1 MARPKK
7 TTVEAEPAKPIEI
20 QDTNVVSEDLA
31 SKPEKTKTTRTSR
44 TKKTPESEKVIE
56 EKPVDPTKA
65 KIETPAKPEESE
77 DKPQTSKKRKNPA
90 KAVEPES
97 KAEEAPVVEA
107 TPSEESKSEESK
119 EKKPSKRSKKKE
131 KPEEKTE
138 EEQPADKKKRKG
150 FWGFITGIFGKKEDD
165 GQEAIEEPKEKKLDK
180 KSAGQE
186 KSKEMS
192 EEDKEKIKAPSGMS
206 MIDMFSEE
214 KSLDESVENIL
225 KSHNRRMSPKKKK
238 KLPETILL
246 EKIASTERFTPDN
259 EQGLTSDQVAK
270 READGL
276 TNKSKSSYTKSYW
289 EIIKDNVFTFFNI
302 VLIILAI
309 CLIVVGAWSNCTF
322 LVIMLANIV
331 IGIFQEVR
339 SKKTIEKL
347 KLVTAPTSMVIR
359 DGKEMPV
366 STDAIVLDDI
376 IELGIGNQIS
386 ADSIITQGSI
396 EVNESLLTGESL
408 PIKKGLGDTIYAGSF
423 VTAGSG
429 KARVNKIAEANWA
442 ISLQSQAKK
451 FQKPKSELLRSLN
464 RIIKVI
470 SFMIIPFAICLV
482 VIGVMNSGETT
493 AWGRFTS
500 GVLNA
505 AGPIVGSVP
514 AGMFL
519 LTSVALA
526 VGVINMSKKKTLVQ
540 DLYCFEMLARTNVLC
555 LDKTGTLT
563 DGTMEVNEVI
573 VIDKT
578 VDLDTVMGSY
588 LATFREANQTSLA
601 LADRYK
607 LNRKLQV
614 VGKIPFS
621 SSRKYSAVSFKNMGT
636 FVMGA
641 PEFVYKADNKGL
653 VNVISDRQKMGYRV
667 LMLAHSDDYVNEEG
681 EMTGEVVPVALFV
694 LLDHV
699 REEAPATI
707 KWFSDNGV
715 GIKII
720 SGDNPLTASEIAGAC
735 GVPNYK
741 KAVSLEGL
749 SLKETAQIA
758 DKYTVFGRVSPEQK
772 AILVKSLKQQGKT
785 VGMTGD
791 GVNDILA
798 MKQSDCSIAMA
809 SGADAAKNV
818 AHLVLLDSNFA
829 SMPAVVLEGRRVIN
843 NIQRSSALYLMKTIF
858 TFVLAFV
865 FIILGFATMG
875 GPSASRIVYPF
886 LPSDILLMEF
896 IGIGIPSVMLALQ
909 PDKNQI
915 KGHFIKNTFSKAIPG
930 GLTLL
935 IVVAITFILAQ
946 VGFFND
952 STIAGME
959 NLQMPWFE
967 STRTSIGGNAI
978 RALAGLGLTFAS
990 LSILYALSQPF
1001 DTYRFTLYIGEW
1013 ILTLIVV
1020 FGIVP
1025 YAPFNKVVSS
1035 QYTYLMGN
1043 KTMILIAIMFAIGCP
1058 LITSMLMNA
1067 FDFMTKKDVSPTEQK
1082 ALPKK

>member
-1 MARPKK
+1 MARAKK
-7 TTVEAEPAKPIEI
+7 NVDELKIE
-20 QDTNVVSEDLA
+20 E
-31 SKPEKTKTTRTSR
+31 
-44 TKKTPESEKVIE
+44 TPKVIE
-56 EKPVDPTKA
+56 EPKKEKVLSSDKEEIKKTTKKEKTQSTIENPLVEEKIVVSTVSKKTRTTTKNKQPIQEEFPSDETEQSSLSPQQE
-65 KIETPAKPEESE
+65 KIEEKNISEKSKIKEESI
-77 DKPQTSKKRKNPA
+77 QNQ
-90 KAVEPES
+90 V
-97 KAEEAPVVEA
+97 
-107 TPSEESKSEESK
+107 EESTE
-119 EKKPSKRSKKKE
+119 EKKKKKSFWSFFNFFGKKKE
-131 KPEEKTE
+131 DT
-138 EEQPADKKKRKG
+138 PADENGEDEIEKNKTNNKNKDKG
-150 FWGFITGIFGKKEDD
+150 KT
-165 GQEAIEEPKEKKLDK
+165 
-180 KSAGQE
+180 S
-186 KSKEMS
+186 EMS
-192 EEDKEKIKAPSGMS
+192 QEDKEKIKAPSGMS
-206 MIDMFSEE
+206 MIDVFSEE
-214 KSLDESVENIL
+214 KSLDESVEKIL
-225 KSHNRRMSPKKKK
+225 KSHNHKHSFKSKK
-238 KLPETILL
+238 KLPETILM
-246 EKIASTERFTPDN
+246 EKIASTERYTPSN
-259 EQGLTSDQVAK
+259 EQGLTQEQVNA
-270 READGL
+270 RETDGL
-276 TNKSKSSYTKSYW
+276 NNKSKSSYTKSYW

-302 VLIILAI
+302 LLIALAV
-309 CLIVVGAWSNCTF
+309 CLIQVGAWSNCTF
-322 LVIMLANIV
+322 LVIMFANIS

-347 KLVTAPTSMVIR
+347 KLVSAPTAKVIR
-359 DGKEMPV
+359 DGKEQQIA
-366 STDAIVLDDI
+366 TDAIVLDDI
-376 IELGIGNQIS
+376 MELGIGNQIS
-386 ADSIITQGSI
+386 ADAIITQGAI

-408 PIKKGLGDTIYAGSF
+408 PIKKTIGDTIYAGSF

-429 KARVNKIAEANWA
+429 KARVNKVAEANWA

-464 RIIKVI
+464 KIIKVI
-470 SFMIIPFAICLV
+470 SFLIVPFAICLV
-482 VIGVMNSGETT
+482 VIGITNSGETT
-493 AWGRFTS
+493 SWGRYTS

-563 DGTMEVNEVI
+563 DGTMEVSEVI
-573 VIDKT
+573 VIDKN
-578 VDLDTVMGSY
+578 VDLNTVMGSY
-588 LATFREANQTSLA
+588 LATFREANQTSIA

-621 SSRKYSAVSFKNMGT
+621 SSRKYSAVSFKGMGT

-667 LMLAHSDDYVNEEG
+667 LMLAHSDEYVDENG
-681 EMTGEVVPVALFV
+681 EMQGDVVPVALFV

-699 REEAPATI
+699 RDEAPATI
-707 KWFSDNGV
+707 KWFTNNGV

-735 GVPNYK
+735 GVPDYK

-758 DKYTVFGRVSPEQK
+758 NKYTVFGRVSPEQK

-875 GPSASRIVYPF
+875 NDPASRVVYPF

-909 PDKNQI
+909 PDKSQI

-930 GLTLL
+930 SLTLL
-935 IVVAITFILAQ
+935 IVVAITFIMAQ

-959 NLQMPWFE
+959 NMQLPWFE
-967 STRTSIGGNAI
+967 LTRTSTGGNAI
-978 RALAGLGLTFAS
+978 RALAGLGITFAS

-1001 DTYRFTLYIGEW
+1001 DTYRFSLFIGEW
-1013 ILTLIVV
+1013 ILTIVV
-1020 FGIVP
+1020 IFGIVP
-1025 YAPFNKVVSS
+1025 YPPFKSVISS
-1035 QYTYLMGN
+1035 QYTYLLGN
-1043 KTMILIAIMFAIGCP
+1043 RTMILMAVMFAIGSP
-1058 LITSMLMNA
+1058 LVTSMLMNA
-1067 FDFMTKKDVSPTEQK
+1067 FNFMTKSDVSPAEQK
-1082 ALPKK
+1082 ALSKK

>member
-1 MARPKK
+1 MARAKKNVEEIKADETPKVVEEPKK
-7 TTVEAEPAKPIEI
+7 EEV
-20 QDTNVVSEDLA
+20 LA
-31 SKPEKTKTTRTSR
+31 SSKEATKPARKTKTQPATEAPVAEEKAAVSPATKKTKTTTKKAQPVQEETPKVESKQE
-44 TKKTPESEKVIE
+44 TPKAPQQEPVEEKKTPK
-56 EKPVDPTKA
+56 KA
-65 KIETPAKPEESE
+65 KKKEETAQAPA
-77 DKPQTSKKRKNPA
+77 
-90 KAVEPES
+90 
-97 KAEEAPVVEA
+97 
-107 TPSEESKSEESK
+107 EESK
-119 EKKPSKRSKKKE
+119 EEEKKKKKSFWGFFNFFGKKKE
-131 KPEEKTE
+131 ETSTDE
-138 EEQPADKKKRKG
+138 
-150 FWGFITGIFGKKEDD
+150 KKE
-165 GQEAIEEPKEKKLDK
+165 EIKTTKLNSKDK
-180 KSAGQE
+180 AKG
-186 KSKEMS
+186 KTPEMS

-206 MIDMFSEE
+206 MIDVFSEE
-214 KSLDESVENIL
+214 KSLDESVEKIL
-225 KSHNRRMSPKKKK
+225 KSHDHKISSKRKK
-238 KLPETILL
+238 KLPETILM
-246 EKIASTERFTPDN
+246 EKIASTQRYTPDN
-259 EQGLTSDQVAK
+259 EQGLTQEQVNA

-276 TNKSKSSYTKSYW
+276 NNKSKSSYTKSYW

-302 VLIILAI
+302 LLIALAV
-309 CLIVVGAWSNCTF
+309 CLIEVGAWSNCTF
-322 LVIMLANIV
+322 LVIMLANIM

-347 KLVTAPTSMVIR
+347 KLVSAPTAKVIR
-359 DGKEMPV
+359 DGKEQQIA
-366 STDAIVLDDI
+366 TDAIVLDDI
-376 IELGIGNQIS
+376 MELGIGNQIS
-386 ADSIITQGSI
+386 ADAIITQGSI

-408 PIKKGLGDTIYAGSF
+408 PIKKTIGDTIYAGSF

-429 KARVNKIAEANWA
+429 KARVNKVAEANWA

-464 RIIKVI
+464 KIIKVI
-470 SFMIIPFAICLV
+470 SFLIVPFAICLV
-482 VIGVMNSGETT
+482 VIGVTNSGETT
-493 AWGRFTS
+493 SWGRFTS

-526 VGVINMSKKKTLVQ
+526 VGVVNMSKKKTLVQ

-563 DGTMEVNEVI
+563 DGTMEVSEVI
-573 VIDKT
+573 VIDKSI
-578 VDLDTVMGSY
+578 DLNTVMGSY
-588 LATFREANQTSLA
+588 LATFREANQTSIA

-621 SSRKYSAVSFKNMGT
+621 SSRKYSAVSFKGMGT

-653 VNVISDRQKMGYRV
+653 VNVISDRQRMGYRV
-667 LMLAHSDDYVNEEG
+667 LMLAHSDEYVDENG
-681 EMTGEVVPVALFV
+681 EMQGDVVPVALFV

-699 REEAPATI
+699 RDEAPATI
-707 KWFSDNGV
+707 KWFTNNGV

-735 GVPNYK
+735 GVPDYK

-758 DKYTVFGRVSPEQK
+758 NKYTVFGRVSPEQK

-875 GPSASRIVYPF
+875 NDPATRVVYPF

-909 PDKNQI
+909 PDKSQI

-930 GLTLL
+930 SLTLL
-935 IVVAITFILAQ
+935 IVVAITFIMAQ

-952 STIAGME
+952 PTIAGME
-959 NLQMPWFE
+959 SLELPWFE
-967 STRTSIGGNAI
+967 LTRTSTGGNAI
-978 RALAGLGLTFAS
+978 RALAGLGITFAS

-1001 DTYRFTLYIGEW
+1001 DTYRFSLFIGEW
-1013 ILTLIVV
+1013 ILTLVV
-1020 FGIVP
+1020 IFGIVP
-1025 YAPFNKVVSS
+1025 YPPFKSVISS
-1035 QYTYLMGN
+1035 QYTYLSGN
-1043 KTMILIAIMFAIGCP
+1043 KTMILMAVMFAIGSP
-1058 LITSMLMNA
+1058 LVTSMLMNA
-1067 FDFMTKKDVSPTEQK
+1067 FSFMTKSDVSPTEQK